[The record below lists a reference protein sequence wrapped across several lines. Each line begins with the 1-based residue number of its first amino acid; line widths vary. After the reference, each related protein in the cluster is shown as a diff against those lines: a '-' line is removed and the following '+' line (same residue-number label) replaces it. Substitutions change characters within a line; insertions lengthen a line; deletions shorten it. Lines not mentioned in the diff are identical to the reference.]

1 MKNHESYAN
10 YFITLFITEGKTVM
24 EGQQDFVEIIRKE
37 SDDWGNKD
45 KGTEPVCM
53 FEHDLSKEN

>member
-1 MKNHESYAN
+1 
-10 YFITLFITEGKTVM
+10 M

-37 SDDWGNKD
+37 SDDWENKD
-45 KGTEPVCM
+45 KGTKASRYTNVMGKQTEPVCM